1 MLSSKYQK
9 ILYMR
14 KITLVFTFFLLFASL
29 ANAKQVTPQT
39 ALITARKFFSVNNTE
54 TRSQSAELKL
64 IYTATTAN
72 TATTRSDHSTENC
85 YYIFE
90 NNNAPG
96 FVIIAADDRI
106 QPILGYSFDNHFVI
120 YNIPDNIRFWMDAY
134 SKAIARIITE
144 GNYEKTDHN
153 PKSVPIVGP
162 LLEETRWNQGDP
174 YYNDCPIIKDVHCP
188 TGCLATAMAQI
199 MYYYKWPLTGKGSHK
214 YVSKTEKFNLSAT
227 FEGIRYDW
235 ENMTPRYNNENSD
248 VEKAAV
254 AQLMFHC
261 GVSCDMDYTYQSS
274 GAITNF
280 AANALYTYFGY
291 DKGLHMEYADYYT
304 AEAWSELLKSEL
316 NAQRPIMYGGSNSRN
331 EKHEFVCDG
340 YDNNG
345 LFHINWGWGGI
356 YNGYFD
362 ITILTPD
369 GVGTGGGS
377 GEGGYTINADAIIGI
392 QPDKGSELYDTAT
405 SLYIQKIKSDA
416 THIDRNAELPGS
428 FSIFNMGTETFL
440 GQVGLSLQDINSGN
454 NIILDKID
462 FTGQYKLD
470 VFYKSSLNF
479 NIAIPSTVAN
489 GTYRLQVAAKST
501 NGNTWQ
507 YPKAIL
513 GDTQALILEINS
525 SGIDISESDLSSIE
539 KSVAD
544 NNGFTLYPNPAD
556 DRFYIKGDKPL
567 SKIVISDLSG
577 RVYYVN
583 EVPGDLSGG
592 ITISQLPSGIYTVT
606 LYSEGKY
613 KILKLIK
620 R

>member
-1 MLSSKYQK
+1 MK
-9 ILYMR
+9 
-14 KITLVFTFFLLFASL
+14 KITLAIALLFLVIIMAE
-29 ANAKQVTPQT
+29 AKQISPET
-39 ALITARKFFSVNNTE
+39 ALETAKNFFSVNYPK
-54 TRSQSAELKL
+54 TRSHTTNLKL
-64 IYTATTAN
+64 IYTGKMSEN
-72 TATTRSDHSTENC
+72 NVTRSDNSIEN
-85 YYIFE
+85 YYYVFGNE
-90 NNNAPG
+90 NDAPG
-96 FVIIAADDRI
+96 FVMIAADDRI
-106 QPILGYSFDNHFVI
+106 QPILGYSFDNRFI
-120 YNIPDNIRFWMDAY
+120 TENMPQNIRFWLDAY
-134 SKAIARIITE
+134 NKSIAQIITS
-144 GNYEKTDHN
+144 GNYKRTEREL
-153 PKSVPIVGP
+153 KSTSVVGP
-162 LLEETRWNQGDP
+162 LLGETQWNQLDP
-174 YYNDCPIIKDVHCP
+174 YYNDCPTIRDTHCP
-188 TGCLATAMAQI
+188 TGCVATAMAQI
-199 MYYYKWPLTGKGSHK
+199 MYYHKWPLTGKGSHK
-214 YVSKTEKFNLSAT
+214 YVSETEKFNLSAT
-227 FEGIRYDW
+227 FEGTRYDW
-235 ENMTPRYNNENSD
+235 ENMTPRYNDKSSD
-248 VEKAAV
+248 IEKAAV

-274 GAITNF
+274 GAMDNT
-280 AANALYTYFGY
+280 AAHALYTYFGY
-291 DKGLHMEYADYYT
+291 DKGLRVVFADYYT
-304 AEAWSELLKSEL
+304 TENWSRLLKSEL
-316 NAQRPIMYGGSNSRN
+316 DAQRPIMYGGSNNRN
-331 EKHEFVCDG
+331 EGHEFVCDG

-345 LFHINWGWGGI
+345 LFHINWGWGG
-356 YNGYFD
+356 YQDGYFD
-362 ITILTPD
+362 ITILDPD

-377 GEGGYTINADAIIGI
+377 GDGGFSINASAIIGI
-392 QPDKGSELYDTAT
+392 QPDKGSALYDPAA
-405 SLYIQKIKSDA
+405 SLYIENLYTSA
-416 THIDRNAELPGS
+416 THTGRNVKLPVR
-428 FSIFNMGTETFL
+428 FSIFNMGTETFS

-462 FTGQYKLD
+462 FTGQYELD
-470 VFYKSSLNF
+470 VFYESSPNF

-577 RVYYVN
+577 RIYYVN
-583 EVPGDLSGG
+583 EIPGDLSGG